1 VVKAM
6 PLKISRCLERFFIYF
21 ILLVGAWIMIFP
33 FLWMVSTSFK
43 NQYEAFSFPPSLIPQ
58 KPTLENYVQALTI
71 VPFGRWFL
79 NSFIVASVTT
89 LLVVVISSLA
99 GYIFARKDF
108 RWKEPLFYMFL
119 MTLMIPGMVTIIPN
133 FILIRA
139 LGLMDTYLGL
149 IFPYTSWNLA
159 MSIYILRGFFSA
171 IPRSIEDSA
180 RIDGCSELGIFL
192 KIMLPLAKPG
202 IATIA
207 IFSFLYGWDEFTWAL
222 TATSSSHMRTLAVG
236 LALFHGKYLTLWT
249 LLSAGMVIATVPP
262 IIVFILFQKYFIPN
276 LMAGAVKG

>member
-1 VVKAM
+1 M
-6 PLKISRCLERFFIYF
+6 SLKILRHVEKFLIYF
-21 ILLVGAWIMIFP
+21 MLLIGSWIMVFP

-43 NQYEAFSFPPSLIPQ
+43 DQYEAFSFPPSLIPQ

-71 VPFGRWFL
+71 VPFSRWFL

-108 RWKEPLFYMFL
+108 RWKELLFYMFL

-171 IPRSIEDSA
+171 IPKSIEDSA

-222 TATSSSHMRTLAVG
+222 TATSSSHMKTLAVG

-249 LLSAGMVIATVPP
+249 LLSAGMVIATIPP
-262 IIVFILFQKYFIPN
+262 VIVFILFQKYFIPN

>member
-1 VVKAM
+1 M
-6 PLKISRCLERFFIYF
+6 HPKILRYLERFFIYF
-21 ILLVGAWIMIFP
+21 ILLIGTWIMVFP

-43 NQYEAFSFPPSLIPQ
+43 SQYEAFSFPPSLIPQ
-58 KPTLENYVQALTI
+58 KPILENYIRALTI

-79 NSFIVASVTT
+79 NSFIVASATT

-119 MTLMIPGMVTIIPN
+119 ITLMIPGMVTIIPN
-133 FILIRA
+133 FILIRT

-159 MSIYILRGFFSA
+159 MSIYILRNFFSA
-171 IPRSIEDSA
+171 IPQSIEDSA

-222 TATSSSHMRTLAVG
+222 TATSSLHMRTLAVG

-249 LLSAGMVIATVPP
+249 LLSAGMVIATIPP
-262 IIVFILFQKYFIPN
+262 VIVFILFQKYFIPN
-276 LMAGAVKG
+276 LMAGAIKG

>member
-1 VVKAM
+1 M
-6 PLKISRCLERFFIYF
+6 IFPKISKYFEKLLIYA
-21 ILLVGAWIMIFP
+21 LLLFGAWIMIFP

-43 NQYEAFSFPPSLIPQ
+43 DQYEAFNYPPSLIPH
-58 KPTLENYVQALTI
+58 KLTLENYIQALTI
-71 VPFGRWFL
+71 APFSMWFL
-79 NSFIVASVTT
+79 NSFIVASFTT
-89 LLVVVISSLA
+89 FLVVIISSLA

-108 RWKEPLFYMFL
+108 KYKEPLFYMFL
-119 MTLMIPGMVTIIPN
+119 ITLMIPGIVTIIPN
-133 FILIRA
+133 FILVKT

-149 IFPYTSWNLA
+149 ILPYTSWNLA

-180 RIDGCSELGIFL
+180 RIDGSSELGIFL
-192 KIMLPLAKPG
+192 RIMLPLAKPG

-222 TATSSSHMRTLAVG
+222 TATSSFYMRTLAVG
-236 LALFHGKYLTLWT
+236 LALFHGEHLTLWT
-249 LLSAGMVIATVPP
+249 LLSAGMVIATIPP
-262 IIVFILFQKYFIPN
+262 VIVFILFQKYFIPN